1 MPCLLIGTKC
11 DQNQLEQNYPL
22 TAEKFAEQYKL
33 PPPQYFSASS
43 LFLQNTD
50 IYAKI
55 VAIATYP

>member
-1 MPCLLIGTKC
+1 MLVGTKC
-11 DQNQLEQNYPL
+11 DQNELLQKYPL
-22 TAEKFAEQYKL
+22 SAEKFAEQYKL

-43 LFLQNTD
+43 TILSNND